1 MDMTE
6 HSVVLNSKLPH
17 TGQSIFSVMTAMANQ
32 YGAINLAQGFPD
44 FNPPQLLIERLYHH
58 MQEGRNQYAPMPGI
72 PLLRERLALK
82 LQQLYKS
89 SFDPATEITI
99 TAGATQGIR
108 LVIDT
113 VVDEGDEVIIFEPAY
128 DSYLPSIQLNKGV
141 PKFVRLSLPDFS
153 IDWEQVQRLITL
165 RTKLIILNNPHN
177 PTGAI
182 LTEQDIQQL
191 KQLLEGTN
199 IMLLSDEV
207 YEHITFD
214 GKPHLSICRYP
225 ELAARAFVVS
235 SFGKTYHN
243 TGWKTGYVVA
253 PPKLTEELRKV
264 FSYSMFSVFTPA
276 QFALADILE
285 QENLYLEL
293 SHFYQ
298 QKRDFFLK
306 GIENTGF
313 RPVACSGTYFQ
324 CVDYTGITAMKDTDF
339 ATLLTRTYGVA
350 AIPTSPF
357 YHDGYD
363 AKILRFCFAKG
374 QETLSEAA
382 VRLQNVPEKI

>member
-1 MDMTE
+1 MTE
-6 HSVVLNSKLPH
+6 HSVMLNSKLPH

-324 CVDYTGITAMKDTDF
+324 CVDYTGITTMKDTDF